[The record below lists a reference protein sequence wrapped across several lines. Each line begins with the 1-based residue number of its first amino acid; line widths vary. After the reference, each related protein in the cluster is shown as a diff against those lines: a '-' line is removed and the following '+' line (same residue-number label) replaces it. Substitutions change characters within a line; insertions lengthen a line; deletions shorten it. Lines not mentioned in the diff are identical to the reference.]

1 MGNRIAVFETNMG
14 TFEVELFEDKAPVTT
29 KNFIDLVEK
38 GFYDGLIF
46 HRVISGFMIQGGD
59 PTGTGMGGPGHHIK
73 GEFRANGVENNLS
86 HERGVLSMARSRDYN
101 SAGSQFFIMHK
112 NYPALD
118 GDYAAFGKIIEGI
131 EVVDEIAST
140 RTDFEDRPVKEQ
152 KMKKVTVS
160 R

>member
-1 MGNRIAVFETNMG
+1 
-14 TFEVELFEDKAPVTT
+14 
-29 KNFIDLVEK
+29 
-38 GFYDGLIF
+38 
-46 HRVISGFMIQGGD
+46 
-59 PTGTGMGGPGHHIK
+59 
-73 GEFRANGVENNLS
+73 
-86 HERGVLSMARSRDYN
+86 MARSRDYN